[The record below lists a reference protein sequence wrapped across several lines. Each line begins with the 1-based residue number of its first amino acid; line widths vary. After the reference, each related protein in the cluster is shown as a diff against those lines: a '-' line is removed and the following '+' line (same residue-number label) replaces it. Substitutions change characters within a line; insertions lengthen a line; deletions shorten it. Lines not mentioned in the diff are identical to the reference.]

1 MNRFRAR
8 NNHSDKEASQNLT
21 SITPEFGD
29 AAPIIAPETAGA
41 DQQNIEARH
50 QSLTEENQRLREEYS
65 ALNGQL
71 HRERLRLDY
80 VLSELE
86 GMGRLRSLL
95 IEQRE
100 TAAFQSA
107 FDEPCPLVSVLI
119 ATCDRPQLLVERCLH
134 SIRSQ
139 TYENLQIIV
148 VGDHSIDET
157 QSMIEALGDDRIE
170 FHNLKQRG
178 PYPRPGLDR
187 WHVAG
192 TAPLIAGQS
201 LAKGQFITYLDDDDS
216 WDPRRIEILLNIAK
230 EQRAELIWHQFWRL
244 RRDGSWELRGN
255 GRMEY
260 TQVGVQM
267 VFYHR
272 FFLQV
277 PWDIYAYRIPEPND
291 WNHMRKIWHLR
302 PKAVFVDQPLTWF
315 FKNHN
320 PAPFEAQEG
329 EVFTD

>member
-1 MNRFRAR
+1 LF
-8 NNHSDKEASQNLT
+8 KNLLRRPG
-21 SITPEFGD
+21 SG
-29 AAPIIAPETAGA
+29 
-41 DQQNIEARH
+41 ARH
-50 QSLTEENQRLREEYS
+50 AGLASSRDSSPDIKSLGGPKGEVVDLQSLQDRNRALAEENQSLREEIS
-65 ALNGQL
+65 SFFGKL

-86 GMGRLRSLL
+86 GLGRLRSLL
-95 IEQRE
+95 IEQRD
-100 TAAFQSA
+100 TVAFQSA
-107 FDEPCPLVSVLI
+107 FDEPCPLVSVLVP
-119 ATCDRPQLLVERCLH
+119 TCDRPKLLIERCLH
-134 SIRSQ
+134 SIRNQ
-139 TYENLQIIV
+139 TYQNLQIIV
-148 VGDHSIDET
+148 VGDHSVDET
-157 QSMIEALGDDRIE
+157 QSAVEALGDERVE
-170 FHNLKQRG
+170 FHNLEQRG

-192 TAPLIAGQS
+192 TAPLIAAQS
-201 LAKGQFITYLDDDDS
+201 IAKGQFITYLDDDDS
-216 WDPRRIEILLNIAK
+216 WDPKRVEILVNTAK

-302 PKAVFVDQPLTWF
+302 PKAVFIEQPLTWF
-315 FKNHN
+315 FKNHD
-320 PAPFEAQEG
+320 PAPFVAQEG
-329 EVFTD
+329 EVFLD